1 MVGRETEVASVEAF
15 FDATVML
22 PGALLL
28 EGEPGI
34 GKTTLWKAGV
44 QAARAR
50 GFRVVACS
58 PSGSETELSF
68 AALRDLLDDVFGEVE
83 SELPAPQRR
92 ALAVALLRVDPAS
105 PRSEQGAIMAAV
117 LGTLRTLARSAPVAL
132 AVDDVQWLDAPSAAA
147 LTFAVRRLR
156 KERVGLLLARRVER
170 EATPPLDLERAF
182 PARLQVV
189 PVGPLSLGAIHA
201 LLHARLGVVLSRPTL
216 RRLHELC
223 GGNPFYALEL
233 ARALEQGIIHLE
245 SGEPLPPDLREL
257 VGARLTVLPKQTQDL
272 LALAAAVSRPTTRLL
287 EAAWG
292 EEISAALEPAVLVQ
306 VVEVE
311 GVEVRFGH
319 PLLAAAAY
327 ALVPPRERRD
337 LHRRLAAVA
346 EGVEERARHLAQA
359 SELPEEEVA
368 SAIEEGAKVAFRRGA
383 PAAAAELAGQARRLT
398 PDPSTKKARRR
409 ALMQAESL
417 FEAGDTGQA
426 TVLLDEVIERSPV
439 GVERARVLSRQARYR
454 HFGEDA
460 GAGVELLRLALA
472 EAGDDPV
479 LRTEIEEGLAWGLL
493 LMRRDLPT
501 AAAHARSAVRFA
513 KQTGD
518 QAALAEA
525 LAAQAL
531 AEFVL
536 GHEAAAT
543 MERALELESA
553 TLHLRVLRHPSFA
566 YGYLLSCTDELDRA
580 REVFRELHRRASDHG
595 DESALPPIL
604 NHLAFVRL
612 LAGAWEEAERL
623 LNEAYTVALQSG
635 QGPSQ
640 ASILSKKALLTA
652 RRGLLAE
659 ASEFA
664 ENALELSA
672 GPAFEVARPE
682 RALARGGET
691 AIWTLGFIELS
702 RGNPVEAHR
711 YLGSLR
717 ETLMGAGIEEPGEL
731 RFLPD
736 EVESL
741 ATLGQFREAKALVDW
756 MDQITRRLGRPSA
769 LASAHRCRGVVAAA
783 GGDMRSALAALEQ
796 ARTEQER
803 VALPFELGQT
813 LLALG
818 KAQRRAKQRAAAR
831 ETLQRTAATFERL
844 GALGCAET
852 ARSELA
858 RIGGRTP
865 SGGALTPTE
874 RRVAELVAV
883 GHSNKQ
889 VAAALFVTT
898 KTVEGN
904 LSRIYAKLGI
914 HSRTEL
920 ARRMVRE
927 APTSKL

>member
-1 MVGRETEVASVEAF
+1 MIGRETEVASVEAF
-15 FDATVML
+15 FDATAML

-34 GKTTLWKAGV
+34 GKTTLWKSGV
-44 QAARAR
+44 RAARAR
-50 GFRVVACS
+50 GFRVIACS

-92 ALAVALLRVDPAS
+92 ALAVALLRADPAS

-156 KERVGLLLARRVER
+156 RERIALLLARRVER
-170 EATPPLDLERAF
+170 EATPPFDLERVF
-182 PARLQVV
+182 PDRLQLV
-189 PVGPLSLGAIHA
+189 PLGPLSLGAIHA
-201 LLHARLGVVLSRPTL
+201 LVHARLGVVLSRPAL

-233 ARALEQGIIHLE
+233 ARALGQGVIRLE
-245 SGEPLPPDLREL
+245 PGEALPRDLREL
-257 VGARLTVLPKQTQDL
+257 VGARLTGLPEQTQTV
-272 LALAAAVSRPTTRLL
+272 LALAAAASRPTTPLL

-292 EEISAALEPAVLVQ
+292 EETSAALEPAVVAQ

-327 ALVPPRERRD
+327 ALVRPRDRRD

-359 SELPEEEVA
+359 SELPDEEVA

-383 PAAAAELAGQARRLT
+383 PAAAAELAGQARQLT
-398 PDPSTKKARRR
+398 PGPNEKKARRR
-409 ALMQAESL
+409 GLMQAESL

-426 TVLLDEVIERSPV
+426 AALLDELIKRSPV
-439 GVERARVLSRQARYR
+439 GLERAGLLSRQARYR

-472 EAGDDPV
+472 EAGDDPS

-493 LMRRDLPT
+493 LMRRDLPA

-531 AEFVL
+531 TEFVL
-536 GHEAAAT
+536 GHEAAAP

-566 YGYLLSCTDELDRA
+566 YGYLLSCAD
-580 REVFRELHRRASDHG
+580 ELHRARDVFLHLHGRAGDHG
-595 DESALPPIL
+595 DESALAPIL

-612 LAGAWEEAERL
+612 LGGAWDEAERL
-623 LNEAYTVALQSG
+623 LDEAYTIALQSG

-640 ASILSKKALLTA
+640 ASILSKKALLKA

-659 ASEFA
+659 ARGFA
-664 ENALELSA
+664 GHALELSA
-672 GPAFEVARPE
+672 GPAFEVARPQ

-702 RGNPVEAHR
+702 RGNPAEAHR
-711 YLGSLR
+711 HLGPLQ

-741 ATLGQFREAKALVDW
+741 VALGRLEEARALVTW
-756 MDQITRRLGRPSA
+756 MDQIARRLGRPSA
-769 LASAHRCRGVVAAA
+769 LAGAHRCRGVVAAA

-831 ETLQRTAATFERL
+831 ETLQRTAAAFERL

-852 ARSELA
+852 ARSELG

-865 SGGALTPTE
+865 SGGSLTPTE
-874 RRVAELVAV
+874 RRVAELVAE

-920 ARRMVRE
+920 ARRMMRE